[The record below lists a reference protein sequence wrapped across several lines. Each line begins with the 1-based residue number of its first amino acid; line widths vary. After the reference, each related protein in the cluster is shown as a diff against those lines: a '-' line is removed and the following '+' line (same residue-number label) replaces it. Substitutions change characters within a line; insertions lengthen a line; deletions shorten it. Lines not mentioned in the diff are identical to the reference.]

1 MASPKVKPAIL
12 KGTRDF
18 LPDKM
23 VKRAY
28 LVDTIRRVFERF
40 GFDPLETPAIER
52 WETLS
57 GKYGEEGER
66 LIYRFQDRGGRDL
79 GLRYDLTVPLARVVA
94 MYPHLPKPF
103 KRYQIQPVWRA
114 EKPQKGR
121 FREFVQCDVD
131 IVGTPEMLA
140 DAEIIA
146 VVYAALTELGLQGFR
161 IKINNRKVIRGM
173 IEVAGAPI
181 EQELDIARA
190 IDKLDKIGVEGVR
203 KELEKRG
210 VAPDVIDRILEI
222 MTIRGADDTTFQDA
236 EKTLGASP
244 SAKEGLEELRQVF
257 EYLSFMGLPQ
267 GVYEL
272 DLSLV
277 RGLDYY
283 TGPVFETVMEEP
295 KIGSIMGGGRYDR
308 LIGIFTGQDI
318 PATGTS
324 IGLDRLVTVMDELD
338 AWPIQT
344 QTRTEVLVLRFDP
357 ALTPLYLQIAQDLRN
372 AGFNT
377 DLYTGKKNIRAQLGY
392 AKDRGIPVVIIIG
405 SDEAKARTVSVRY
418 MPTGDQVTLRQSEL
432 VPYLR
437 HLLEKG
443 E

>member
-1 MASPKVKPAIL
+1 MAPKVKPAIL

-18 LPDKM
+18 LPSQM

-28 LVDTIRRVFERF
+28 LVDTIRKVFERF

-66 LIYRFQDRGGRDL
+66 LIYRFQDRGGREL

-131 IVGTPEMLA
+131 IVGSSDMLA

-146 VVYAALTELGLQGFR
+146 VVYAALTELGLQGFK

-203 KELEKRG
+203 KELEQRQIDK
-210 VAPDVIDRILEI
+210 AVIERILDI
-222 MTIRGADDTTFQDA
+222 MTLRGSDESVFAAA
-236 EKTLGASP
+236 EKVLGTSEA
-244 SAKEGLEELRQVF
+244 ALEGLQELRQVF
-257 EYLSFMGLPQ
+257 EYLDLLEVPT

-283 TGPVFETVMEEP
+283 TGPVFETVMEQP

-344 QTRTEVLVLRFDP
+344 ETRTEVLVVRFDP
-357 ALTPLYLQIAQDLRN
+357 ELTPLYLHITQTLRKS
-372 AGFNT
+372 GFNT
-377 DLYTGKKNIRAQLGY
+377 DFYTGKKNLRGQLGY
-392 AKDRGIPVVIIIG
+392 AKDRGIPVVILIG
-405 SDEAKARTVSVRY
+405 SDEAQSQSATVRH
-418 MPTGDQVTLRQSEL
+418 MPTGQQATLPQSDL
-432 VPYLR
+432 IPYIR
-437 HLLEKG
+437 KLLGKE
-443 E
+443 

>member
-1 MASPKVKPAIL
+1 MAPKVKPAIL

-18 LPDKM
+18 LPSQM

-28 LVDTIRRVFERF
+28 LVDTIRKVFERF

-66 LIYRFQDRGGRDL
+66 LIYRFQDRGGREL

-131 IVGTPEMLA
+131 IVGSSDMLA

-146 VVYAALTELGLQGFR
+146 VVYAALTELGLQGFK

-203 KELEKRG
+203 KELEQRQIDK
-210 VAPDVIDRILEI
+210 AVIERILDI
-222 MTIRGADDTTFQDA
+222 MTLRGSDESVFAAA
-236 EKTLGASP
+236 EKVLGTSEA
-244 SAKEGLEELRQVF
+244 ALEGLQELRQVF
-257 EYLSFMGLPQ
+257 EYLNLLEVPT

-283 TGPVFETVMEEP
+283 TGPVFETVMEQP

-344 QTRTEVLVLRFDP
+344 ETRTEVLVVRFDP
-357 ALTPLYLQIAQDLRN
+357 ELTPLYLHITQTLRKS
-372 AGFNT
+372 GFNT
-377 DLYTGKKNIRAQLGY
+377 DFYTGKKNLRGQLGY
-392 AKDRGIPVVIIIG
+392 AKDRGIPVVILIG
-405 SDEAKARTVSVRY
+405 SDEAQSQSATVRH
-418 MPTGDQVTLRQSEL
+418 MPTGQQATLPQSDL
-432 VPYLR
+432 IPYIR
-437 HLLEKG
+437 KLLGKE
-443 E
+443 

>member
-1 MASPKVKPAIL
+1 MAPKVKPAIL

-18 LPDKM
+18 LPSQM

-28 LVDTIRRVFERF
+28 LVDTIRKVFERF

-66 LIYRFQDRGGRDL
+66 LIYRFQDRGGREL

-131 IVGTPEMLA
+131 IVGSSDMLA

-146 VVYAALTELGLQGFR
+146 VVYAALTELGLQGFK

-203 KELEKRG
+203 KELEQRQIDKT
-210 VAPDVIDRILEI
+210 VIERILDI
-222 MTIRGADDTTFQDA
+222 MTLRGSDESVFAAA
-236 EKTLGASP
+236 EKVLGTSEA
-244 SAKEGLEELRQVF
+244 ALEGLQELRQVF
-257 EYLSFMGLPQ
+257 EYLDLLEVPT

-283 TGPVFETVMEEP
+283 TGPVFETVMEQP

-344 QTRTEVLVLRFDP
+344 ETRTEVLVVRFDP
-357 ALTPLYLQIAQDLRN
+357 ELTPLYLHITQTLRKS
-372 AGFNT
+372 GFNT
-377 DLYTGKKNIRAQLGY
+377 DFYTGKKNLRGQLGY
-392 AKDRGIPVVIIIG
+392 AKDRGIPVVILIG
-405 SDEAKARTVSVRY
+405 SDEAQSQSATVRH
-418 MPTGDQVTLRQSEL
+418 MPTGQQATLPQSDL
-432 VPYLR
+432 IPYIR
-437 HLLEKG
+437 KLLGKE
-443 E
+443 

>member
-1 MASPKVKPAIL
+1 MAPKVKPAIL

-18 LPDKM
+18 LPSQM

-28 LVDTIRRVFERF
+28 LVDTIRKVFERF

-66 LIYRFQDRGGRDL
+66 LIYRFQDRGGREL

-131 IVGTPEMLA
+131 IVGSSDMLA

-146 VVYAALTELGLQGFR
+146 VVYAALTELGLQGFK

-203 KELEKRG
+203 KELEQRQIDK
-210 VAPDVIDRILEI
+210 AVIERILDI
-222 MTIRGADDTTFQDA
+222 MTLRGSDESVFAAA
-236 EKTLGASP
+236 EKVLGTSEA
-244 SAKEGLEELRQVF
+244 ALEGLQELRQVF
-257 EYLSFMGLPQ
+257 EYLNLLEVPT

-283 TGPVFETVMEEP
+283 TGPVFETVMEQP

-344 QTRTEVLVLRFDP
+344 QTRTEVLVVRFDP
-357 ALTPLYLQIAQDLRN
+357 ELTPLYLHITQTLRKS
-372 AGFNT
+372 GFNT
-377 DLYTGKKNIRAQLGY
+377 DFYTGKKNLRGQLGY
-392 AKDRGIPVVIIIG
+392 AKDRGIPVVILIG
-405 SDEAKARTVSVRY
+405 SDEAQSQSATVRH
-418 MPTGDQVTLRQSEL
+418 MPTGQQATLPQSDL
-432 VPYLR
+432 IPYIR
-437 HLLEKG
+437 KLLGKE
-443 E
+443 

>member
-1 MASPKVKPAIL
+1 MAPKVKPAIL

-18 LPDKM
+18 LPSQM

-28 LVDTIRRVFERF
+28 LVDTIRKVFERF

-66 LIYRFQDRGGRDL
+66 LIYRFQDRGGREL

-131 IVGTPEMLA
+131 IVGSSDMLA

-146 VVYAALTELGLQGFR
+146 VVYAALTELGLQGFK

-203 KELEKRG
+203 KELEQRQIDK
-210 VAPDVIDRILEI
+210 AVIERILDI
-222 MTIRGADDTTFQDA
+222 MTLRGSDESVFAAA
-236 EKTLGASP
+236 EKVLGTSEA
-244 SAKEGLEELRQVF
+244 ALEGLQELRQVF
-257 EYLSFMGLPQ
+257 EYLDLLEVPT

-283 TGPVFETVMEEP
+283 TGPVFETVMEQP

-344 QTRTEVLVLRFDP
+344 ETRTEVLVVRFDP
-357 ALTPLYLQIAQDLRN
+357 ELTPLYLHITQTLRKS
-372 AGFNT
+372 GFNT
-377 DLYTGKKNIRAQLGY
+377 DFYTGKKNLRGQLGY
-392 AKDRGIPVVIIIG
+392 AKDRGIPVVILIG
-405 SDEAKARTVSVRY
+405 SDEAQSQSATVRH
-418 MPTGDQVTLRQSEL
+418 MPTGQQATLPQSNL
-432 VPYLR
+432 IPYIR
-437 HLLEKG
+437 KLLGKE
-443 E
+443 